1 MVDQSTTVARVLIAG
16 ATGGTGRAVV
26 GYARDAGLAVRALTS
41 DPAKRAMLAE
51 MGVDDVVVGDLMDA
65 DDARRAV
72 AGVDAVLCAVGPK
85 GEGARRTDIF
95 SVGVVNLIEAARASG
110 ARRFVLE
117 ASIGVGDSAPAIP
130 AQFREV
136 IGAVLDAMN
145 VAEER
150 LRASGLAY
158 TIVRPGGLTDDA
170 ATHDVVVGEGGTA
183 IGSGMIPRADV
194 ARLMVAAL
202 FTPEAE
208 DRTFELVSRAGLRG
222 APRATV
228 SIPWRFMA

>member
-16 ATGGTGRAVV
+16 ATGGTGRAVAR
-26 GYARDAGLAVRALTS
+26 YARDAGLAVRALTS
-41 DPAKRAMLAE
+41 DPAKRALLAE
-51 MGVDDVVVGDLMDA
+51 MGVDDVVVGDLTNA

-72 AGVDAVLCAVGPK
+72 TGVDAVLCAVGPK
-85 GEGARRTDIF
+85 GEGPARTDIF
-95 SVGVVNLIEAARASG
+95 SVGVVHLIEAARVAG

-150 LRASGLAY
+150 LRASGLTY

-183 IGSGMIPRADV
+183 IGSGVIPRADV

-202 FTPEAE
+202 FTSEAE
-208 DRTFELVSRAGLRG
+208 NRTFEIVSRAGLRG
-222 APRATV
+222 VPRATV